1 MFMTRRFVLGA
12 FLSGLLLTS
21 CTNKDQ
27 GSTAEKPRAVVVLRD
42 GSQVAGAVVDSSS
55 TEIKITGDDR
65 ITHTIPTSQ
74 VKSIDYGDAPTIPA
88 AAQTAVPVS
97 PKAPSASS
105 GSIVRNAPVRSTP
118 DIVHESHQ
126 HPSESAITTTT
137 YELPVGTEVSVRTE
151 ETIDSGKAVEGQT
164 FPGEVTEDVLD
175 ATGATVIPRGATAQI
190 VITSASKGGRF
201 RGASDLGLDLKSVTV
216 DGREYLPSTTDVEQR
231 GKSGLGANK
240 RTAEY
245 SGGGAALGAI
255 IGAIAGGGKGAGIG
269 AGAGAGAGALTQ
281 VLTKG
286 GSIRV
291 PVETIL
297 TFKLDKPLH
306 VVAAR

>member
-1 MFMTRRFVLGA
+1 MFMMLRFVLGG

-27 GSTAEKPRAVVVLRD
+27 GSGGERPRAVVVLRD

-65 ITHTIPTSQ
+65 ITRTIPTSQ
-74 VKSIDYGDAPTIPA
+74 VKSIDYGDAPTAPA
-88 AAQTAVPVS
+88 ATQTEVPVS
-97 PKAPSASS
+97 PKAPAAPSS
-105 GSIVRNAPVRSTP
+105 PVVRSTP

-126 HPSESAITTTT
+126 HPPESAITTTT

-190 VITSASKGGRF
+190 IITSASKGGRF

-216 DGREYLPSTTDVEQR
+216 DGREYRPSTIDVEQR

-286 GSIRV
+286 GSVRV